1 MDMSEFSSQME
12 KLSVDG
18 ELEDDIDLDLAL
30 PLGIE
35 PFHRRRRHLVGKVDQ
50 GIAEDDL
57 RKPAVI
63 AELVGDIVGGC
74 VGSSIDVFES
84 VAAEIVGAMI
94 LVGSFAKEGA
104 LQSPVLFLFFPV
116 VVHALDIVVYSNR
129 HLVQD
134 GKMRKAS
141 EIAEDADDSVEVAE
155 VPVPQEE
162 VVYLKAESD
171 DVGTVQAVGT
181 RGATKK
187 ARAADE
193 AKAIATAA
201 AKAADQAAKEAAI
214 AATIGQWRYD
224 WTPSQHCRR
233 RGKQGNASVKRVAVR
248 TQAKVKGEAGG
259 PERTGLAP
267 DEVFERELGFHWDR
281 SRIFTPAGWGGVDLG
296 YVRSMSGGSSFAMMR
311 HCLSTL

>member
-1 MDMSEFSSQME
+1 MYMSEFSSQME

-35 PFHRRRRHLVGKVDQ
+35 PLFHRRRRHLVGKVDQ

-74 VGSSIDVFES
+74 VESSIDVFES

-171 DVGTVQAVGT
+171 DVGTVQ
-181 RGATKK
+181 
-187 ARAADE
+187 
-193 AKAIATAA
+193 
-201 AKAADQAAKEAAI
+201 
-214 AATIGQWRYD
+214 
-224 WTPSQHCRR
+224 
-233 RGKQGNASVKRVAVR
+233 
-248 TQAKVKGEAGG
+248 VKGEAGG